1 MLTKRI
7 IPCLDV
13 DRGRVV
19 KGTNFVGL
27 RDAGDPVEVARRYQ
41 EQGADELVFLDIS
54 ASHEGRAIMADTVRR
69 VAEQV
74 FMPFTVGGGIRTLAD
89 ATRLIQAGAE
99 KVSLNSAAVKTP
111 ELIIEVSRKFGRC
124 ATVVNIDPRRVRRP
138 RGKGQGAWGEGSD
151 SDSCPMPHAPCPSDE
166 WWEVHING
174 GRVPTG
180 LEAVAW
186 AREVERLGAG
196 EIVLTSMDADGTKSG
211 YDLPMLRAV
220 CAAVNIP
227 VVASGGAG
235 SPEHLRRAF
244 EAGADAALAASIFH
258 YNEYTIPE
266 TKAYLARHGVPVR
279 LLSTRQPA
287 AARP

>member
-27 RDAGDPVEVARRYQ
+27 RDAGDPIDVARRYEQ
-41 EQGADELVFLDIS
+41 QGADELVFLDIS
-54 ASHEGRAIMADTVRR
+54 ASHEGRAIMADMVRH
-69 VAEQV
+69 VAEQI
-74 FMPFTVGGGIRTLAD
+74 FMPFTVGGGIRTLDD

-99 KVSLNSAAVKTP
+99 KISLNSAAVKTP
-111 ELIIEVSRKFGRC
+111 QLISEVSRKFGRC
-124 ATVVNIDPRRVRRP
+124 ATVVNIDPRRVRTP
-138 RGKGQGAWGEGSD
+138 REGLPPD
-151 SDSCPMPHAPCPSDE
+151 TE
-166 WWEVHING
+166 WWEVHVNG

-196 EIVLTSMDADGTKSG
+196 EIVLTSMDADGTKNG
-211 YDLPMLRAV
+211 YDIPMIEAVSRAV
-220 CAAVNIP
+220 SIP

-235 SPEHLRRAF
+235 SPEHLRAAF
-244 EAGADAALAASIFH
+244 AAGADAALAASIFH
-258 YNEYTIPE
+258 YGEYTIPA
-266 TKAYLARHGVPVR
+266 TKQYLADRGIAVR
-279 LLSTRQPA
+279 QL
-287 AARP
+287 